1 MEKILSFRD
10 FNTVN
15 EEFNFISTDNNF
27 DELSS
32 YVELSEDEMVSLFN
46 DEIYEAAP
54 SGNTVKGGL
63 FDLNDKKVY
72 NSVKNVKTAIV
83 KGAKYTFLTIG
94 QGMKAYADAQVKVAK
109 AAGGALL
116 NLAKFVG
123 KVVIFTAAGLYV
135 VTEAVANGLLGLAT
149 SVVGYV
155 KKGAVAIGSTIVSAL
170 KNANDYFKRLGTA
183 VFSSIK
189 NDAEAVAKGFMK
201 GLYAVAN
208 TCTKA
213 KEALATLTYAAGKL
227 AKTAFKSIANFTT
240 SCVYN
245 VAKAVGVVA
254 IKIGKGIS
262 DFYNGA
268 VSVVKSAKDS
278 IVSATKA
285 GVNAVA
291 TGIKAAVNKTA
302 QVASKIKSGV
312 AATFKAAQSKIA
324 NTAKEIGSVASAIW
338 GAIWDHEIY
347 QGTAQDIFESYFI
360 VEGQKYYVLLE
371 SDEDFDSD
379 VFGSDY

>member
-1 MEKILSFRD
+1 MGKILSFSD
-10 FNTVN
+10 FNLVN
-15 EEFNFISTDNNF
+15 EEFNFVSTDNNF

-46 DEIYEAAP
+46 DEVYEAAP
-54 SGNTVKGGL
+54 TGNTVKGGL

-72 NSVKNVKTAIV
+72 DSVKNVKTAV
-83 KGAKYTFLTIG
+83 VNGAKYTFLTIG
-94 QGMKAYADAQVKVAK
+94 QGMKAYADAHVKAAK
-109 AAGGALL
+109 ATGQALL
-116 NLAKFVG
+116 DLAKFTG

-135 VTEAVANGLLGLAT
+135 VTEAVANGLIGLAT
-149 SVVGYV
+149 SVVGYA
-155 KKGAVAIGSTIVSAL
+155 KKGLIGIGSTIASAL
-170 KNANDYFKRLGTA
+170 KNANDYFKKLGKA

-201 GLYAVAN
+201 GLYAIAN
-208 TCTKA
+208 TATKA
-213 KEALATLTYAAGKL
+213 KEALSTLTYAAYKIS
-227 AKTAFKSIANFTT
+227 KTAFKSIANFAT
-240 SCVYN
+240 SCIYG

-254 IKIGKGIS
+254 LKIGKGIS

-278 IVSATKA
+278 IVKTTKA
-285 GVNAVA
+285 GVNWVTDTVKKGLA
-291 TGIKAAVNKTA
+291 KTA

-312 AATFKAAQSKIA
+312 VSTFKAAQNKIA
-324 NTAKEIGSVASAIW
+324 NTGKEILSVGKSIW
-338 GAIWDHEIY
+338 NALWDHEIY

-371 SDEDFDSD
+371 SDEDLDD
-379 VFGSDY
+379 NVFGSDY

>member
-10 FNTVN
+10 FNIVN
-15 EEFNFISTDNNF
+15 EELNFISTDNNF

-46 DEIYEAAP
+46 DEVYEAAP

-72 NSVKNVKTAIV
+72 DSVKNVKTAIV

-94 QGMKAYADAQVKVAK
+94 QGMKAYADTTVKARK
-109 AAGGALL
+109 SAGRALL
-116 NLAKFVG
+116 NLAKFAG

-170 KNANDYFKRLGTA
+170 KNANDYFRKVGSA
-183 VFSSIK
+183 VFSAIK
-189 NDAEAVAKGFMK
+189 SDAKAFAERFMK

-208 TCTKA
+208 VATKA

-240 SCVYN
+240 SCVYG

-254 IKIGKGIS
+254 LKIGKGIS

-268 VSVVKSAKDS
+268 VSVIKSAKNS
-278 IVSATKA
+278 IVAATKA

-312 AATFKAAQSKIA
+312 ASTFKAAQSKIS
-324 NTAKEIGSVASAIW
+324 NTAKEIGSVASAVW
-338 GAIWDHEIY
+338 SAIWDHEIY
-347 QGTAQDIFESYFI
+347 QGTAQDIFESYVIF
-360 VEGQKYYVLLE
+360 EGQKYYILLE

>member
-15 EEFNFISTDNNF
+15 EELNFISTDNNF

-155 KKGAVAIGSTIVSAL
+155 KKGVIGIGSTIASAL
-170 KNANDYFKRLGTA
+170 RNANDYFKKLGTA

-208 TCTKA
+208 TATKA
-213 KEALATLTYAAGKL
+213 KEALSTLTYAAYKIS
-227 AKTAFKSIANFTT
+227 KTAFKSIANFAT
-240 SCVYN
+240 SCIYG

-262 DFYNGA
+262 DLYNGA

-278 IVSATKA
+278 IIKTTKA
-285 GVNAVA
+285 GVNWVTDTVKKGLA
-291 TGIKAAVNKTA
+291 KTA

-312 AATFKAAQSKIA
+312 AATFKAAQNKIA
-324 NTAKEIGSVASAIW
+324 STGREIMSVGKAIFSAL
-338 GAIWDHEIY
+338 WDHEIY